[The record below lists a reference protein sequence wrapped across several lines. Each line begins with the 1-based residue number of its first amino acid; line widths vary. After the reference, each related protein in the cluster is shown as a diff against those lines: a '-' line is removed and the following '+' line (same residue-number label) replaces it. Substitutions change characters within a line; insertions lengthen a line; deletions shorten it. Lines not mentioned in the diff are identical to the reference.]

1 MALWAAE
8 LHESAALL
16 DDMPKPSHRG
26 AYPAYAGGPETGSVS
41 DPQIGTLSVS
51 EGP

>member
-1 MALWAAE
+1 MALRAAE

-16 DDMPKPSHRG
+16 DDMPTRSRERKR
-26 AYPAYAGGPETGSVS
+26 
-41 DPQIGTLSVS
+41 PQIGTLSVS